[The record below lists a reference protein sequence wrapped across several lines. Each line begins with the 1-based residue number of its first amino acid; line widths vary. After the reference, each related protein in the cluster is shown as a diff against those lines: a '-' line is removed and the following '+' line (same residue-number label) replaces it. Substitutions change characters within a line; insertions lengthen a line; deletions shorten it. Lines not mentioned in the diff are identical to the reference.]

1 MGLTK
6 SAVAVP
12 AASATASAHTRH
24 REPAIHQLNCV
35 VADRT
40 EPKSLS
46 GRAVLKGV
54 VKEKAGTKQRQGEQ
68 KGDNTPVADTEGN
81 VPTSRAKMQRLRVS
95 AGTLDLA

>member
-1 MGLTK
+1 M
-6 SAVAVP
+6 S
-12 AASATASAHTRH
+12 
-24 REPAIHQLNCV
+24 
-35 VADRT
+35 RT
-40 EPKSLS
+40 EPKYRLE
-46 GRAVLKGV
+46 RAVLKGV